1 MIPLKRTVFITC
13 CVFSFWSGNAQSP
26 GNVSAG
32 LRWWLKSDAGVH
44 ENAGASN
51 TAEDTDGVYTWVDQ
65 SSVANNAVQ
74 ATSANRPIFRNSTG
88 NTINGYPI
96 LRFSGDQFLDGTNTP
111 GIGSTASFSIFL
123 VLKQSGWTNGGTTD
137 GNGSYII
144 DRPPPESDNLISFKM
159 ITGDKY
165 FYQRRDN
172 AGNNL
177 GGPTS
182 TTSANTT
189 SFVIAQY
196 YRDFAALG
204 EGIYLNGASDITGT
218 TPNSNMSAPRIR
230 IGRHAV
236 TANNGMSSDFA
247 EIAVYNTNLT
257 SAERNRIQSYLAIK
271 YGITLSSTVDYV
283 RSSGGVIYP
292 STTTHSS
299 YVHDIAGI
307 GRDDDSDLDHSD
319 SQSQNANSVVRI
331 TNPSSLGNNDFLVWG
346 SNNGSL
352 TVPSASDLPTGIV
365 RKLSRIWRVKE
376 TNDVGNFTLTVD
388 LSAVPGSKNAADLRL
403 LVDTNGTF
411 AAGATQYNVS
421 SSSGSTFT
429 FINVS
434 ITDNDYFTIG
444 TVNATSTPL
453 PIELTAFDIA
463 YESPI
468 VTTSWQTASELNND
482 YFTLERAGMD
492 LVFEEVGRKPGAGT
506 SKIPHSYSMI
516 DQYPYEG
523 VSYYR
528 LKQTD
533 LDGTSTYSDTK
544 YMFIE
549 ETKKQLAVFPNPNEG
564 KQIKIAFGNRKFNL
578 NHIAVINQQGRI
590 IETSFTSSNGLK
602 EYSIELK
609 QKLSPGLYM
618 VKVHYNGKDEFVKLL
633 VH

>member
-1 MIPLKRTVFITC
+1 
-13 CVFSFWSGNAQSP
+13 
-26 GNVSAG
+26 
-32 LRWWLKSDAGVH
+32 
-44 ENAGASN
+44 
-51 TAEDTDGVYTWVDQ
+51 
-65 SSVANNAVQ
+65 
-74 ATSANRPIFRNSTG
+74 
-88 NTINGYPI
+88 
-96 LRFSGDQFLDGTNTP
+96 
-111 GIGSTASFSIFL
+111 
-123 VLKQSGWTNGGTTD
+123 
-137 GNGSYII
+137 
-144 DRPPPESDNLISFKM
+144 M

-257 SAERNRIQSYLAIK
+257 SAERNRIHSYLAIK

-283 RSSGGVIYP
+283 RSNGSVIYP

-299 YVHDIAGI
+299 FVHDIAGI
-307 GRDDDSDLDHSD
+307 GQDDDSDLDHSD

-331 TNPSSLGNNDFLVWG
+331 SNPSSLGNNDFLVWG

-352 TVPSASDLPTGIV
+352 TVPSTSDLPTGIV
-365 RKLSRIWRVKE
+365 RKLSRIWRVEE
-376 TNDVGNFTLTVD
+376 TNNVGSFTLTAD
-388 LSAVPGSKNAADLRL
+388 LSAVPGNKNSSDLRL
-403 LVDTNGTF
+403 LVDTDGTF
-411 AAGATQYNVS
+411 AAGATQYSVS

-429 FINVS
+429 FNNVS
-434 ITDNDYFTIG
+434 ITDDDYFTIG

-453 PIELTAFDIA
+453 PIELTAFNIA

-482 YFTLERAGMD
+482 YFTIERAGID

-516 DQYPYEG
+516 DQSPYEG

-533 LDGTSTYSDTK
+533 FDGTSTYSDTK

-549 ETKKQLAVFPNPNEG
+549 DTKKQLSIFPNPNEG
-564 KQIKIAFGNRKFNL
+564 NEIKIAFGNRKFNL
-578 NHIAVINQQGRI
+578 SHIAVINQQGRI
-590 IETSFTSSNGLK
+590 IETSYSSSNDLQ

-618 VKVHYNGKDEFVKLL
+618 VKVHYNGKDEFVKLM